1 MPIPSHSFSV
11 AYLPFLTS
19 SLMRNSH
26 YYGIRSVVSFLVH
39 QLTED
44 DEGYDEE
51 LLKLNAYWN
60 LPQSPTSGHDVDGM
74 KKVGKENLRAQ
85 KLTQTHSRK
94 RIFVPISDQFGE
106 SKVAFARPGGGSH
119 WSLLLWEVNNLYY
132 ETDEGF
138 NALVGV
144 GFYSF
149 DSSQGVNKT
158 AAEVVAKKLH
168 KVRNFYVI
176 YRVLDI
182 LTSTVNFSIKHP
194 GIVRIH
200 VAA

>member
-1 MPIPSHSFSV
+1 MRSQSFSF

-19 SLMRNSH
+19 SLMRTSH

-44 DEGYDEE
+44 DDDFDKE
-51 LLKLNAYWN
+51 LLNLNASWN

>member
-1 MPIPSHSFSV
+1 
-11 AYLPFLTS
+11 
-19 SLMRNSH
+19 MRNSH

-200 VAA
+200 VAT